1 MPSAATALRHAD
13 QPTRAMAC
21 LRRRPILELALADS
35 ASVVCHSSH
44 HYVAL
49 PSLKR
54 PHPLLSVPL
63 ARTFRTSARRLH
75 RHQLSR
81 RQAWG
86 CSRRRPLFQSSGC
99 QTCARRLFLA
109 PLVVTPPGR
118 PSQHIRLLTRRPAL
132 QQEIRRVR
140 APRGFQTRSHSSPL
154 SLALRDGG
162 DGGLC
167 IRHRA
172 RRRVHRRERRPR
184 KLCRVRVHLN
194 APFLRVWMSLR
205 ERQGQ
210 AFR

>member
-1 MPSAATALRHAD
+1 MAAAAAAAAAVVWSSTILRLNWRALIRVAAHTPRALTSAAIALRHAD

-21 LRRRPILELALADS
+21 LRLRPILVPASAAS

-44 HYVAL
+44 PFVAL

-63 ARTFRTSARRLH
+63 ARTFRTSARGLHH

-99 QTCARRLFLA
+99 PTCARRLCLA

-118 PSQHIRLLTRRPAL
+118 PSQHIHLLMRRPA
-132 QQEIRRVR
+132 QQQMIRRVR
-140 APRGFQTRSHSSPL
+140 APSGF
-154 SLALRDGG
+154 
-162 DGGLC
+162 
-167 IRHRA
+167 
-172 RRRVHRRERRPR
+172 
-184 KLCRVRVHLN
+184 
-194 APFLRVWMSLR
+194 
-205 ERQGQ
+205 
-210 AFR
+210 